1 MKYFLLNQHPYFKG
15 DFRLNH
21 WKEMINPAWISP
33 GEFYKIPRSCVITV
47 DMDETTAFPDL
58 IITPFLL
65 FSKLLLDVANM
76 YGEAFYRRDIV
87 LVNPKEHES
96 RPYSLI
102 LLDTIKPESTLWK
115 VKNLFFL
122 DIEQRRELIAS
133 QDFIESILRRGAKG
147 IEIKEFT
154 LLTGED
160 ER

>member
-1 MKYFLLNQHPYFKG
+1 MNYFLLKEHPYFKG
-15 DFRLNH
+15 AFRLNH
-21 WKEMINPAWISP
+21 WKETINPAWISP

-58 IITPFLL
+58 ILTPFLL
-65 FSKLLLDVANM
+65 FSKLFLDVANM
-76 YGEAFYRRDIV
+76 YGEAFYSRDII

-102 LLDTIKPESTLWK
+102 LLDTIRPESTLWK

-122 DIEQRRELIAS
+122 EFEQRRELIAS